1 MRKSVLIFAA
11 STCFLFG
18 ALTVSAD
25 NVPSEGGGAAVLTRA
40 DIMLSTTQSFIQ
52 AKDYKRA
59 LSAAEELTAT
69 YNNYPSGWMMLGYCR
84 MVTGDHQG
92 SNEAYDQALSMGAD
106 KTQIYNR
113 QAYNYIKIKDWAN
126 ARQSYQNVFELDESN
141 TDALVQLAYL
151 DSKLNNLTDAVA
163 NYRRVLEI
171 QPDNTTVIAA
181 IAKIEEKRGAKTEV
195 RYWLEKGLE
204 IDPENKVFLKRYSSM
219 LLSEQKH
226 KEALPY
232 LEKLI
237 LVDPESHFAHR
248 NVGIAYYGLDR
259 KKEATASFFKVK
271 ELGGKMAGLY
281 GPMAESYRVSGE
293 RQKALAVIK
302 EGIEAEDQM
311 AWLYCIWGK
320 ILEDRKDY
328 DGATAKFRK
337 AVEYREKPWDNY
349 ANKQI
354 ARQAQLKKR
363 AELMAAQSGLDD

>member
-1 MRKSVLIFAA
+1 MRKSVLIIVA
-11 STCFLFG
+11 SACLLFG
-18 ALTVSAD
+18 ALTASAD

-52 AKDYKRA
+52 AKEYTKA

-69 YNNYPSGWMMLGYCR
+69 YKNYPSGWMMLGYCR
-84 MVTGDHQG
+84 MITGDHQG
-92 SNEAYDQALSMGAD
+92 SNEAYDQALGMGAD
-106 KTQIYNR
+106 KTQIFNR
-113 QAYNYIKIKDWAN
+113 QAYNYIKLQDWAN
-126 ARQSYQNVFELDESN
+126 ARQSYQNVFELDQSN

-151 DSKLNNLTDAVA
+151 DTKLDNLTDAVG
-163 NYRRVLEI
+163 NYRRALEI
-171 QPDNTTVIAA
+171 EPNNTKVIAA
-181 IAKIEEKRGAKTEV
+181 IAKIEDKRGAKTEA

-204 IDPENKVFLKRYSSM
+204 IEPDNKTFLKRYS
-219 LLSEQKH
+219 LLLLNDQKH

-237 LVDPESHFAHR
+237 AVEPESEFAHR

-259 KKEATASFFKVK
+259 KKEAQAAFFKVK
-271 ELGGKMAGLY
+271 ELGGKMSGLY
-281 GPMAESYRVSGE
+281 GPLAESYRVTGE
-293 RQKALAVIK
+293 HQKALAVIR
-302 EGIEAEDQM
+302 EGIDAADQM

-328 DGATAKFRK
+328 DGAAAKFRK
-337 AVEYREKPWDNY
+337 ALEFREEPWDNY
-349 ANKQI
+349 ASKQI